1 MWATLIP
8 LPPCSRPGNLAN
20 LKGPVL
26 GTAGADMLA
35 SRVVASTVYRWKVE
49 EEEDPVCVWWLS

>member
-1 MWATLIP
+1 M
-8 LPPCSRPGNLAN
+8 
-20 LKGPVL
+20 

-49 EEEDPVCVWWLS
+49 EEEDPVCVLLEVDEEGEEEGKEVSEEGEEVSEEVSD